1 MKLVQHD
8 YGEKWS
14 AYKHDQYHIPQKN
27 LPKKIIKKV
36 NRYLQQIV
44 TAIIKQVS
52 TVTLP
57 HYSIFEFSGDL
68 SPSLASW

>member
-1 MKLVQHD
+1 MTT
-8 YGEKWS
+8 EKNDLLTNMINIIFH
-14 AYKHDQYHIPQKN
+14 KKN